1 MNHINKPSGFN
12 PMESYQQYPSEK
24 YGHMGNR
31 VALQQ
36 DNIHQSVGKVTI
48 SEKAEVALSVVHK
61 SMTQKFSNF
70 ENFNSEIEKIE
81 NEIINNFDFE
91 AAAKSVMSFVNA
103 SLNEA
108 KSRGASTNEL
118 QSLLGQARI
127 GANQGI
133 DEAIGE
139 LSELNVLD
147 DDLHEGIEKARDLIN
162 IGLDKTEKNISNDK
176 PIVENSPLQVSKTK
190 ELSTNNYISQSN
202 TSDLSITTADGDTVN
217 ISFSA
222 LKESQSSHYYRY
234 GIDNNKQ
241 VLSYQNSSSAISA
254 INFSYSVHG
263 DLDEEEIAAIASLIK
278 DISKIENDF
287 FKGNIDKAFNAA
299 LELGYDEEQLSSFN
313 LELKQSKT
321 SYASQTYKEVASYKD
336 ALNGDLNNI
345 VKPVLEFIGEFK
357 ETRENANKILDQEND
372 QFNKLLNSVLISQY
386 EHNQNLL
393 SRFNKFI
400 EKLV

>member
-321 SYASQTYKEVASYKD
+321 IK
-336 ALNGDLNNI
+336 
-345 VKPVLEFIGEFK
+345 
-357 ETRENANKILDQEND
+357 
-372 QFNKLLNSVLISQY
+372 NKLCKP
-386 EHNQNLL
+386 NL
-393 SRFNKFI
+393 
-400 EKLV
+400 